1 LRSSV
6 HRCAVPETKIR
17 WSMPFPEYDPPDYT
31 DPKLL
36 GRKWADPDIPD
47 GSFKWNAVDGKVN
60 RVSFVGAYA
69 FDSMAR
75 PMNPIGRTGLRGRGV
90 LGRWGPNHAADPLVT
105 RLKNGKLQFVAIRRS
120 DTGEWA
126 IPGGM
131 VEAGEEVSQTLKREF
146 SEETL
151 DGKIRSELEQLWKNG
166 RELYRG
172 YVDDPRNTD
181 NAWMETVCVN
191 FHDTTALLDN
201 VELKAGDDA
210 VNVRWVTVDSH
221 EPLYASH
228 EDFIALLKKLHGVK

>member
-1 LRSSV
+1 MECRVPGVRSSRL
-6 HRCAVPETKIR
+6 HRPKLFGREWA
-17 WSMPFPEYDPPDYT
+17 DPPDT
-31 DPKLL
+31 KR
-36 GRKWADPDIPD
+36 G
-47 GSFKWNAVDGKVN
+47 GFKWNTLDGNVN
-60 RVSFVGAYA
+60 RVSHMGDYA
-69 FDSMAR
+69 LDSSSR

-105 RLKNGKLQFVAIRRS
+105 RFKNGKLQFVAIKRS

-131 VEAGEEVSQTLKREF
+131 VDAGEEVSQTLKREF

-151 DGKIRSELEQLWKNG
+151 GGKIRSELDQLWKSG

-191 FHDTTALLDN
+191 FHDTAALLDN

-210 VNVRWVTVDSH
+210 VDVRWIGVDDK

-228 EDFIALLKKLHGVK
+228 EDFIALLKQLHGIK